1 MQREATTFTRSL
13 VAKVSI
19 PVQAAPAATTMVA
32 DLTVAQGAAIQTSIT
47 DDRCERAGG
56 KLGVSRGA
64 VFSFGVQAWVGR
76 LALLRIF
83 SEPSLIGVVE
93 VKVLLRFL

>member
-1 MQREATTFTRSL
+1 
-13 VAKVSI
+13 
-19 PVQAAPAATTMVA
+19 MVA

-93 VKVLLRFL
+93 VKVSMTGTRSGRCGRST